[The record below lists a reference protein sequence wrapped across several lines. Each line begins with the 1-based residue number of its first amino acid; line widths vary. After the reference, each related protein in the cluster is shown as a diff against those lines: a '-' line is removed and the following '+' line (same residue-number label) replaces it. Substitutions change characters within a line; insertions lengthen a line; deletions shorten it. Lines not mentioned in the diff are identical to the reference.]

1 MIHVLASHTVGTVHA
16 MVPWRTFLSTMFPI
30 TTKFDINTGAAILPA
45 SSTTRAAIQPNGR
58 LDDMKAAAMS
68 K

>member
-1 MIHVLASHTVGTVHA
+1 
-16 MVPWRTFLSTMFPI
+16 MFPI